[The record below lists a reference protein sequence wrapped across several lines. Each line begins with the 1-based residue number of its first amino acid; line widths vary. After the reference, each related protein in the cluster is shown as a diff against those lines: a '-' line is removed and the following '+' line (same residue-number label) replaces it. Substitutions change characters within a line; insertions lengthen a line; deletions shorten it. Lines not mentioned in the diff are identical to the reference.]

1 LENQKI
7 ETPADGVS
15 AGAWA
20 GVNGLEIDAEL
31 RLAVTE
37 VNPQGPEA
45 EGDPAV
51 PAIVEVAPGI
61 GPTVTS
67 AIERRPSVSSAID
80 PAAVTNSWLKSP
92 NAPVTLQHA
101 LATMKNRP
109 LPHPS
114 LASAAVVA
122 IADATVRAAMA
133 ASSDLAL
140 KPPVE

>member
-1 LENQKI
+1 
-7 ETPADGVS
+7 
-15 AGAWA
+15 
-20 GVNGLEIDAEL
+20 
-31 RLAVTE
+31 

-51 PAIVEVAPGI
+51 PAIVAVAPGI

-101 LATMKNRP
+101 LPTIEEQA
-109 LPHPS
+109 
-114 LASAAVVA
+114 LAAPILGFGGGGSHRRR
-122 IADATVRAAMA
+122 DGEGG
-133 ASSDLAL
+133 DGG
-140 KPPVE
+140 EQ